1 VLAPHVRSV
10 RSSEREVDREEGAP
24 SWHTVCRQLTME
36 VVVLRSDWAVDP
48 TLAGSPLPWIAD
60 DIGY

>member
-1 VLAPHVRSV
+1 
-10 RSSEREVDREEGAP
+10 
-24 SWHTVCRQLTME
+24 ME